1 MINETD
7 KQFLLTALPSGATVV
22 KVGYCQE
29 RKQTYIALKHSL
41 HTRDFR
47 PTDFR
52 LIKVSNKVTSFLRID
67 VIGGSP
73 DILFSDFSAAKHHE
87 FYLPRRP
94 EMDAYQ
100 TNMVNDLTDQNVA
113 DLIQW
118 AYKNEHLLH
127 AS

>member
-1 MINETD
+1 MINDAD

-52 LIKVSNKVTSFLRID
+52 LIRFKNKVTFLRID

-73 DILFSDFSAAKHHE
+73 DILFDDFSAAKHHE

-94 EMDAYQ
+94 EMDAIA
-100 TNMVNDLTDQNVA
+100 TTANSNNLTDQNVA

-127 AS
+127 AT

>member
-1 MINETD
+1 MINEAD
-7 KQFLLTALPSGATVV
+7 KQFLMAALPPLATIE
-22 KVGYCQE
+22 KVGYCKE
-29 RKQTYIALKHSL
+29 RKHTYIALKHSL

-52 LIKVSNKVTSFLRID
+52 LIRMPNSTNKVKFLRID

-73 DILFSDFSAAKHHE
+73 DILFADFSAAKHHE

-94 EMDAYQ
+94 EMDDGIA
-100 TNMVNDLTDQNVA
+100 NELTDQNVA

-118 AYKNEHLLH
+118 AYKNQHLLH
-127 AS
+127 TS